1 MPPEEFPHDCHA
13 FQIMIGWIHEK
24 VKIKDGEAPSNSHE
38 VEGGNSTSK
47 ADAYNIEGEKE
58 ALQSL
63 N

>member
-1 MPPEEFPHDCHA
+1 
-13 FQIMIGWIHEK
+13 MIGWIHEK